1 MKKLSLILGLSI
13 LAFSLFPGFSTK
25 AQSCNPDAL
34 VPVKYG
40 QRGDAVRNAQL
51 CLMEAGYD
59 IPAGATGYYGPQTK
73 AAVRAF
79 YADWYGYRDGNN
91 LGPRGVQELRNMLA
105 GAPSKEESSKEESS
119 KEEVSQSSQQDQTA
133 AIVAAVLAALQQM
146 GILPSTTTPATT
158 SATTS
163 EEAIVEVRLSPTP
176 GSGVVV
182 KEGQSGDVLGVKV
195 ISRRASAN
203 VQRVRF
209 DLISS
214 KLPTRIF
221 SSFELYDGSTRV
233 ASVSAGDYVRTQS
246 TVYQY
251 TFVGFNVDVPANSEK
266 VLTIRA
272 VVNPVV
278 DSSDIGSFT
287 VVVKDGYVRAVDN
300 SGVQHTPN
308 VTGSVART
316 FSVEKA
322 VPASVAVTVYR
333 DQNSPRSNNFAA
345 DLNRDIKNVELL
357 RFVVRADN
365 DTLKIQKVKGT
376 LATSSRG
383 VESVSAIRLLDA
395 SGNEVAAV
403 ANPTSSV
410 SFEAFDFNT
419 PLATVNKDQTAVFR
433 VVADVRVDST
443 LTTTTAAT
451 VQFTVT
457 SVEAEDSIGN
467 SVSATSLSVDG
478 DTMYLYRVA
487 APRWEVTSAQAA
499 TSKAQGQAT
508 TTLTATFVVN
518 LTALGGDVYIPSSN
532 PFVATTT
539 GATSTSMGSPSV
551 TYGSG
556 VELVSG
562 YGYVVRKG
570 TTGTFTVNFAL
581 TPADWGI
588 SGGYVA
594 VILQSMTWTPDT
606 TLSPTTTNFPGNLE
620 TKTRTPDVYLAP

>member
-1 MKKLSLILGLSI
+1 MSKKFLLLGLILSLSLFVG
-13 LAFSLFPGFSTK
+13 AFSF
-25 AQSCNPDAL
+25 AQESCNPDAL
-34 VPVKYG
+34 VPVRYG
-40 QRGDAVRNAQL
+40 QRGSAVRNAQL
-51 CLMEAGYD
+51 CLMEAGYN
-59 IPAGATGYYGPQTK
+59 IPAGATGYYGSQTK

-79 YADWYGYRDGNN
+79 YADWYGDWSGNS

-105 GAPSKEESSKEESS
+105 GAPST
-119 KEEVSQSSQQDQTA
+119 EEVSQPSQPSQQDQTA

-146 GILPSTTTPATT
+146 GILPSTTTQQQAG
-158 SATTS
+158 AAG
-163 EEAIVEVRLSPTP
+163 EAIVEVRLAPTP

-195 ISRRASAN
+195 ISRNASAN

-209 DLISS
+209 DLTSS

-233 ASVSAGDYVRTQS
+233 ASVSAGDYVRTAS

-251 TFVGFNVDVPANSEK
+251 NFVGLNVNVPANSEK
-266 VLTIRA
+266 VLTVRA

-287 VVVKDGYVRAVDN
+287 VEVKNGYVRAVDN
-300 SGVQHTPN
+300 SGVQHTPD
-308 VTGSVART
+308 VTGTVART
-316 FSVEKA
+316 FNVEKA
-322 VPASVAVTVYR
+322 VPTNVAVTVYR

-345 DLNRDIKNVELL
+345 DLNRDVKNVELL

-365 DTLKIQKVKGT
+365 DTLKIQKVQGT
-376 LATSSRG
+376 LATSSSG

-433 VVADVRVDST
+433 VVADVRVDSG
-443 LTTTTAAT
+443 LVTTTAAT

-457 SVEAEDSIGN
+457 SVEAEDSLGN
-467 SVSATSLSVDG
+467 SVSAPSLTVAG

-487 APRWEVTSAQAA
+487 APRWEVTSATAA
-499 TSKAQGQAT
+499 TSKPQGQAT

-532 PFVATTT
+532 PFAATTT

-581 TPADWGI
+581 TPSSWGI

-594 VILQSMTWTPDT
+594 VILQSMTWDT
-606 TLSPTTTNFPGNLE
+606 DTDTSQQAITNFPGNLE
-620 TKTRTPDVYLAP
+620 TKTRTADVYLAP